1 MQAVNNLLDTVR
13 EKCSIPSDNAL
24 SKKIGVTR
32 ALVSGWRVGRY
43 PVPDERIA
51 QLCDM
56 AKLDGPT
63 WVARLHVER
72 ADSRVERAL
81 WNSVLDRLGAAAA
94 VLVLVVVAVP
104 GVARANPLP
113 IQGVNGGHS
122 DSMYIMLQRGLPRR
136 TPSSP
141 VLATCCPPPLQ
152 VTLPTPPRTRLHG
165 ANLPTQHAGPPV

>member
-81 WNSVLDRLGAAAA
+81 WNSVLDRLSAAAA
-94 VLVLVVVAVP
+94 VLVLVVAATP

-113 IQGVNGGHS
+113 VQGVSGGHG
-122 DSMYIMLQRGLPRR
+122 DSMYIMFKAQQGAAALPASVGV
-136 TPSSP
+136 P
-141 VLATCCPPPLQ
+141 
-152 VTLPTPPRTRLHG
+152 
-165 ANLPTQHAGPPV
+165 N